1 MVRDT
6 TDCSLQSSRL
16 HSLSSAQLGSTELY
30 PDGLR
35 LGKLMTKPVCRLY
48 QSLVLSHQNTSS
60 TIQQHPPPTVPTPV
74 LGSGHLRPRRRPV
87 TSVRRQRRSPRTT
100 QPTRRRRR
108 AVSPLRSGPV
118 RRRALWQ
125 VRHSA
130 VRWMPASSEAAPCL
144 RLFVVVRLG

>member
-87 TSVRRQRRSPRTT
+87 TSVRRQRRSPAPVPSTAT
-100 QPTRRRRR
+100 QPDDGPVDSDAARGRHNRRGGGGGRSARCAAARSEDARSGRYVTRR
-108 AVSPLRSGPV
+108 
-118 RRRALWQ
+118 
-125 VRHSA
+125 
-130 VRWMPASSEAAPCL
+130 
-144 RLFVVVRLG
+144 